1 MTPCTRITRY
11 PLHYTHTHTLTHPV
25 MRTPGDSG
33 LALGGLWIVQPPAL
47 HSHHAASSGFSG
59 LPLVDFGRLEHFVA
73 TRRGTRTSPQAVAL
87 FLAPGSH
94 VIGIVR
100 GRAELG
106 PRALGHRS
114 LIGYP
119 VNPQMKATYNLI
131 KGRQAFRPVAPI
143 IPESACE
150 QFFGRTF
157 HSPFM
162 SFAPPLLKHVAEK
175 FSAIAHVDGTSRLQT
190 LQEQQDPWLWAL
202 LQELGRLTG
211 WPIVANSSFN
221 RKGQAM
227 INTLDASF
235 LLLDGTPEL
244 SGLVVEEWWF
254 EQRHRI

>member
-1 MTPCTRITRY
+1 
-11 PLHYTHTHTLTHPV
+11 
-25 MRTPGDSG
+25 
-33 LALGGLWIVQPPAL
+33 
-47 HSHHAASSGFSG
+47 
-59 LPLVDFGRLEHFVA
+59 
-73 TRRGTRTSPQAVAL
+73 
-87 FLAPGSH
+87 
-94 VIGIVR
+94 
-100 GRAELG
+100 
-106 PRALGHRS
+106 
-114 LIGYP
+114 
-119 VNPQMKATYNLI
+119 
-131 KGRQAFRPVAPI
+131 
-143 IPESACE
+143 
-150 QFFGRTF
+150 
-157 HSPFM
+157 M
-162 SFAPPLLKHVAEK
+162 SFAPPLLTHVAEK

>member
-1 MTPCTRITRY
+1 M
-11 PLHYTHTHTLTHPV
+11 
-25 MRTPGDSG
+25 
-33 LALGGLWIVQPPAL
+33 
-47 HSHHAASSGFSG
+47 
-59 LPLVDFGRLEHFVA
+59 
-73 TRRGTRTSPQAVAL
+73 
-87 FLAPGSH
+87 
-94 VIGIVR
+94 
-100 GRAELG
+100 
-106 PRALGHRS
+106 
-114 LIGYP
+114 
-119 VNPQMKATYNLI
+119 
-131 KGRQAFRPVAPI
+131 
-143 IPESACE
+143 
-150 QFFGRTF
+150 
-157 HSPFM
+157 
-162 SFAPPLLKHVAEK
+162 AEK